1 MLNSDKDNGT
11 TETFEELDKLSQILE
26 DKKGDYLKIGEDRD
40 MLREQLKA
48 LQHSFNEERGK
59 SDKGA
64 ETIQLLQK
72 DLKLEKQARNRQKI
86 QLAYTQIVSK

>member
-40 MLREQLKA
+40 MLREKIIA
-48 LQHSFNEERGK
+48 RQHNFNEYK
-59 SDKGA
+59 AK
-64 ETIQLLQK
+64 
-72 DLKLEKQARNRQKI
+72 
-86 QLAYTQIVSK
+86 